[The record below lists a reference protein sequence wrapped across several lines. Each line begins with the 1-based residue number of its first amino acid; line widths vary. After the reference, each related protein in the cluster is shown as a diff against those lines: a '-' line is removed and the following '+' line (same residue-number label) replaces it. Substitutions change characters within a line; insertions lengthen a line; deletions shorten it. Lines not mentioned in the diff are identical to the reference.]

1 MLTAFWDKV
10 KQQLEQWKL
19 DHAVSPNYEY
29 ELRYVDAIKNDHP
42 LTKYFEPGLPDVN
55 DDLISVPYPKNRQL
69 RYWAGDTPSMF
80 KNLQSNPNGFTE
92 DNVTYTFNSHGFR
105 GEDLDVLAKYKVL
118 IVGDSHTFGV
128 GLDDTQTWTHQ
139 FKTILPIKTNV
150 INLSIAGASMDY
162 ISRALLQSIDT
173 IKPNVVI
180 VCYTYDCR
188 RETQMI
194 ATQGKITQI
203 NPTVPNQL
211 PGDDESKDE
220 FRSWFMTLNHHSNQY
235 NFDKNREMVRLICY
249 KAKVPLIE
257 STVIDMLVIQKQM
270 SKKLGYVDKARDG
283 EHFGPNVH
291 KRLAEQIYKKW
302 TLIKN

>member
-19 DHAVSPNYEY
+19 DDAVSPNYEY
-29 ELRYVDAIKNDHP
+29 ELRFVDAIKNNQP
-42 LTKYFEPGLPDVN
+42 LTKHFQPGMPDVN

-69 RYWAGDTPSMF
+69 KYWAGDTPSMF

-139 FKTILPIKTNV
+139 FKTILPIETNV

-162 ISRALLQSIDT
+162 ISRALFQSIDT

-211 PGDDESKDE
+211 PGDDGSKDE
-220 FRSWFMTLNHHSNQY
+220 FKSWFMTLNHHSNQY

-291 KRLAEQIYKKW
+291 KRFAEQIYKKW
-302 TLIKN
+302 TSIKN